1 MGQTVEPLYLVKV
14 TNYSEVPIELR
25 FNRKSSVIPPNGG
38 NAIVDFHAARIAFG
52 DPRSR
57 ETEITVY
64 VDDIKYIIPRREDE
78 LKRLH
83 VRYGT
88 YYDLPALQEYVKDI
102 EVQDIEAPQT
112 VWTLVPLDPNGEHP
126 YDAVGVKPMTE
137 IEALRNMV
145 LDLQSKISDKSLA
158 DLPMDTAVSPR
169 RRGRPPVSSQS
180 EALRTNSLDLIGVDS
195 E

>member
-1 MGQTVEPLYLVKV
+1 
-14 TNYSEVPIELR
+14 
-25 FNRKSSVIPPNGG
+25 
-38 NAIVDFHAARIAFG
+38 
-52 DPRSR
+52 
-57 ETEITVY
+57 
-64 VDDIKYIIPRREDE
+64 
-78 LKRLH
+78 
-83 VRYGT
+83 
-88 YYDLPALQEYVKDI
+88 
-102 EVQDIEAPQT
+102 
-112 VWTLVPLDPNGEHP
+112 
-126 YDAVGVKPMTE
+126 MTE